1 LNYGIDVAFFNH
13 RLKGSADYFFYVTK
27 GGLVSPADRYVVPLG
42 TALPQIK
49 SENEH
54 RREGFEASLRWD
66 DKIGSGFYYE
76 VGTNMTT
83 TIICT
88 LRIRVKHCLI

>member
-1 LNYGIDVAFFNH
+1 MKGLWSRNSLNYGIDVAFFNH

-76 VGTNMTT
+76 VG
-83 TIICT
+83 I
-88 LRIRVKHCLI
+88 